1 MPALHRIRLRD
12 PWESEPLADGRTRYT
27 RRFGRPTNLGSATV
41 WLVLEGRMAPAEVWL
56 NGARLGD
63 VDANGEFDVTAPLA
77 ERNSV
82 EVRSAGELG
91 DVVLEVRE

>member
-1 MPALHRIRLRD
+1 
-12 PWESEPLADGRTRYT
+12 
-27 RRFGRPTNLGSATV
+27 
-41 WLVLEGRMAPAEVWL
+41 MAPAEVWL